1 MKFFV
6 SALTLRFKLST
17 EVIEF
22 SRLTYFYGQM
32 GAGKSSI
39 ARLVD
44 YCLGGKLDLTP
55 AFQQEFVSAGL
66 ALTVNDKPVFIYR
79 QRSSDRVEVSWGE
92 PGIESS
98 IVLPARAAD
107 GEVLAGTGVENLSDL
122 IFYIAGITPPRVRK
136 SKLSE
141 DSELIRLSLRDYLW
155 YCYLDQDTIDSAFF
169 HLESEAHTQK
179 RLKSRDVMRSIL
191 GYHQE
196 AVAQLE
202 AESLRVREAKNVL
215 RSGAKLLKETLTNN
229 DVTSKE
235 DINEKVLLLTKNLN
249 DVKNYITTLRA
260 DIQRANVSHIVDSLK
275 EEARQLSKEVEE
287 TKEAIEAVNKLI
299 DDNTTHLNEIKSL
312 KIKYQRGLSARYV
325 LSNVQFESCPRC
337 TQTLPARPVDI
348 CPVCNQVEP
357 SAESSK
363 MDASLIQKDA
373 DSRISEL
380 SEIIGNYEQQVRR
393 LYTYYDEQI
402 AAKRL
407 TDRKITDEM
416 QRYDSAYLATVL
428 EYERRSIEIEQ
439 RIKELTRSLQ
449 LFKRVDEQLARADQL
464 EIKERNIRE
473 QLKEARVAAEKDVQN
488 IRKLERYFLE
498 YLIKA
503 GVPGIRIEDKV
514 QVSTST
520 FLPLVAPEGGEDVA
534 VTSFSNLS
542 SGGKKVLFKCC
553 YALAIHR
560 LAIETDASLP
570 TFLIIDSPM
579 KNISE
584 RENAEVFQQFHNLVY
599 DLAANDLDQTQ
610 FIFIDKEYCE
620 PEKSLNLSVATRH
633 MTPDDSKYPPL
644 IKYYRG
650 H

>member
-1 MKFFV
+1 MKFFLD
-6 SALTLRFKLST
+6 ALTLRFKLST

-22 SRLTYFYGQM
+22 SRLSYFYGQM

-44 YCLGGKLDLTP
+44 YCLGGRLDLTP

-66 ALTVNDKPVFIYR
+66 TLHINNKPVFIYR
-79 QRSSDRVEVSWGE
+79 QRGSDQVEVSWGE
-92 PGIESS
+92 PGSESTLF
-98 IVLPARAAD
+98 LPTRAAN
-107 GEVLAGTGVENLSDL
+107 GEVLAETGVENLSDL
-122 IFYIAGITPPRVRK
+122 IFHIAGVVPPRVRK

-169 HLESEAHTQK
+169 HLEAEAHTQK

-196 AVAQLE
+196 TVAQLE
-202 AESLRVREAKNVL
+202 AELLRVRESKNTF
-215 RSGAKLLKETLTNN
+215 RSAAKLLKETLTDN
-229 DVTSKE
+229 DVTSQEEIK
-235 DINEKVLLLTKNLN
+235 EKVAALTKNLS
-249 DVKNYITTLRA
+249 DVKKHINMLRA
-260 DIQRANVSHIVDSLK
+260 DIQRQNVPHIVDSLK
-275 EEARQLSKEVEE
+275 EDGRRLSLELEK
-287 TKEAIEAVNKLI
+287 TKDAIQAVNKLI
-299 DDNTTHLNEIKSL
+299 DDNTAHLNEIKSL
-312 KIKYQRGLSARYV
+312 KIKFLRGVSARYV

-337 TQTLPARPVDI
+337 TQTLPARPVNI
-348 CPVCNQVEP
+348 CPVCNQEEP
-357 SAESSK
+357 SVETSK
-363 MDASLIQKDA
+363 TDASLIQKDA

-380 SEIIGNYEQQVRR
+380 SEIIENYELQVRR
-393 LYTYYDEQI
+393 LYTYQDEQI
-402 AAKRL
+402 TAKRL
-407 TDRKITDEM
+407 IDRKIIDEM
-416 QRYDSAYLATVL
+416 NRYDSAYLASVL

-439 RIKELTRSLQ
+439 SIKEFTRTLQ
-449 LFKRVDEQLARADQL
+449 LFKRVDEQQARANQL
-464 EIKERNIRE
+464 EVREKNIRE
-473 QLKEARVAAEKDVQN
+473 QLKEARIAAEKDIQN

-514 QVSTST
+514 QISTST
-520 FLPLVAPEGGEDVA
+520 FLPLVAPEGGDDVA

-560 LAIETDASLP
+560 LAIETNASLP

-584 RENAEVFQQFHNLVY
+584 RENAEVFRQFHDLVY
-599 DLAANDLDQTQ
+599 DLAATDLIQTQ
-610 FIFIDKEYCE
+610 FILIDKEYCE
-620 PEKSLNLSVATRH
+620 PDETLQLSVSQRH
-633 MTPDDSKYPPL
+633 MTPDNDDYPPL

>member
-1 MKFFV
+1 MKFFLN
-6 SALTLRFKLST
+6 ALTLRFKLST

-22 SRLTYFYGQM
+22 SRLSYFYGQM

-39 ARLVD
+39 ARLID
-44 YCLGGKLDLTP
+44 YCLGSKLDLTP

-66 ALTVNDKPVFIYR
+66 ALSVNEKAVFIYR
-79 QRSSDRVEVSWGE
+79 QRGSDRVEVSWGE
-92 PGIESS
+92 SGREST
-98 IVLPARAAD
+98 IVLPARTAD
-107 GEVLAGTGVENLSDL
+107 GEVLTDTGVENLSDL

-169 HLESEAHTQK
+169 HLEAEAHTQK

-202 AESLRVREAKNVL
+202 AESLRVREAKNAL

-229 DVTSKE
+229 DVTSQPEIK
-235 DINEKVLLLTKNLN
+235 EKVLQLTKNLS
-249 DVKNYITTLRA
+249 DVRKHIGTLRA

-275 EEARQLSKEVEE
+275 EDGRRLSNEIEQ
-287 TKEAIEAVNKLI
+287 TKQAIDSIDKLI
-299 DDNTTHLNEIKSL
+299 IDNTAHLNEIKSL
-312 KIKYQRGLSARYV
+312 KIKFQRGLSARYV
-325 LSNVQFESCPRC
+325 LSNVQFDSCPRC
-337 TQTLPARPVDI
+337 TQTLPGRPVNI
-348 CPVCNQVEP
+348 CPVCDQEEP
-357 SAESSK
+357 SSESSK
-363 MDASLIQKDA
+363 TDASLIQKDA

-380 SEIIGNYEQQVRR
+380 SEIIENYEQQVRR
-393 LYTYYDEQI
+393 LHIYYNDQI
-402 AAKRL
+402 STKRL
-407 TDRKITDEM
+407 TDRKINDEM
-416 QRYDSAYLATVL
+416 NRYDSAYLATVL

-439 RIKELTRSLQ
+439 SIKELTRSLQ
-449 LFKRVDEQLARADQL
+449 LFKRVEEQLSRADQL
-464 EIKERNIRE
+464 EVREKGIRE

-503 GVPGIRIEDKV
+503 GVPGIRLEDKV
-514 QVSTST
+514 QVSIST
-520 FLPLVAPEGGEDVA
+520 FLPLVAPEGGQDVA

-560 LAIETDASLP
+560 LAIETNASLP
-570 TFLIIDSPM
+570 ALLIIDSPM

-584 RENAEVFQQFHNLVY
+584 RENIEVFRQFHNLVY
-599 DLAANDLDQTQ
+599 DLAATDLVQTQ
-610 FIFIDKEYCE
+610 FILIDKEYCE
-620 PEKSLNLSVATRH
+620 PDEILQLPVLQRH
-633 MTPDDSKYPPL
+633 MTPDNDDYPPL